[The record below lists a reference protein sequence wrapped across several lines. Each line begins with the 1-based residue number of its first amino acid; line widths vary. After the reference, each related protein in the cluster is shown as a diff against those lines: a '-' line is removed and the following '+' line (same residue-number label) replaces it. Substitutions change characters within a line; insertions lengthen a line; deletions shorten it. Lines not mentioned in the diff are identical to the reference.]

1 MTTTKQHLETITEVE
16 LDLEHY
22 TIMAD
27 VLIEYNL
34 TDCAEEHPYGNGT
47 ATEFYTEIDIDSI
60 DIQEWYRDFGDEKL
74 GVWIP
79 EHLTKYDG
87 ETGLDRE
94 DIKKIKRLAQDK
106 LECSIL

>member
-1 MTTTKQHLETITEVE
+1 MTTTKQHLETVTEVE

-22 TIMAD
+22 TIIAE
-27 VLIEYNL
+27 VLIEYDL
-34 TDCAEEHPYGNGT
+34 VDCAEEHPYGNGT
-47 ATEFYTEIDIDSI
+47 ATEYYTEIDIESVE
-60 DIQEWYRDFGDEKL
+60 IQKWYRDFGDDKL

-79 EHLTKYDG
+79 EHLAEYNG

-94 DIKKIKRLAQDK
+94 DIKKIKRLATDS